1 MTHYMKLKPHPFL
14 LIASK
19 MKTIELR
26 LLDEKRR
33 KIEVG
38 DTLIFENAEDLSS
51 KISCVVKKL
60 HIFGNFEE
68 LYDCLPL
75 EKCGYLPY
83 EVETAS
89 FKDMEEYYSVDEQ
102 KRFGVVGIEI
112 ELI

>member
-14 LIASK
+14 LIASR

-26 LLDEKRR
+26 LLDEKRK

-38 DTLIFENAEDLSS
+38 DTLIFENIEDLSS

-60 HIFGNFEE
+60 HIFDNFKE
-68 LYDCLPL
+68 LYDSLPL